1 MHPIEVI
8 LVLLMAAAAMACVAG
23 KLGVP
28 YALFLVVGGLALG
41 FVPGLPRVTLEPQY
55 VFVLVLPPL
64 LYFAA
69 LQTSWRDFRAN
80 IRPIGTLAFGL
91 TLFTTAAVAVIVKWL
106 VPEFGWPTAFVLGA
120 IVSPPDAVAA
130 TAVAE
135 RLRVPKRIVTILEGE
150 SLVNDAAAIVA
161 YRIAVLAT
169 LDGMFSA
176 PFAAGRFV
184 LVAVGGV
191 AVGLVVGMLVTWLR
205 PKLRDVS
212 VETAFS
218 LLTPYLA
225 YLPAEHMGLSGVLA
239 VVTTGLYLSRQY
251 PRIVAPAARLR
262 AYAVWDTLVFILNC
276 LVFILIGVQL
286 PAILERLKGET
297 PIRLLLSYGA
307 VVSVATVL
315 VRIAWVFTATFV
327 PRKLFPSLGRDEPMP
342 PWRHVFV
349 VAWTGMRGIVSL
361 AAALAL
367 PLTMRDGVTPF
378 PNRDLILFLTF
389 CVILTTLL
397 AQGLTLPWIIRRLRV
412 QEDGSQDREE
422 EVTARYLS
430 ALAAIERLD
439 ALKDPVSVESDN
451 SAAPPPPRSPANAAA
466 IARVRAEYE
475 QRIGYYSAR
484 LVDPDLEE
492 TDVDAASCRTVEDAQ
507 REALGAERRM
517 LLRLRDD
524 GVIGDEILRRV
535 QHALDLEESRLDE

>member
-1 MHPIEVI
+1 VHPIEAI
-8 LVLLMAAAAMACVAG
+8 LVLLVAASAMALVATRV
-23 KLGVP
+23 GVP
-28 YALFLVVGGLALG
+28 YALMLVIGGLALG

-55 VFVLVLPPL
+55 VFVLFLPPL
-64 LYFAA
+64 LYYAA

-80 IRPIGTLAFGL
+80 IRPISTLAFGL
-91 TLFTTAAVAVIVKWL
+91 TLFTTAAVAVIAKWL
-106 VPEFGWPTAFVLGA
+106 IPEFTWPTAFVLGA

-135 RLRVPKRIVTILEGE
+135 RLHVPKRIVTILEGE
-150 SLVNDAAAIVA
+150 SLLNDAAAIVA
-161 YRIAVLAT
+161 YRIAIAAT
-169 LDGMFSA
+169 L
-176 PFAAGRFV
+176 AAGTFSLGNAAVRFL
-184 LVAVGGV
+184 LVGAGGV
-191 AVGLVVGMLVTWLR
+191 IVGWVAGWMIAWVR
-205 PKLRDVS
+205 PKIRDVS

-218 LLTPYLA
+218 LLTPYVA
-225 YLPAEHMGLSGVLA
+225 YLPAEHLGVSGVLA
-239 VVTTGLYLSRQY
+239 VVTTGLYLSRRY

-276 LVFILIGVQL
+276 LVFILIGLQL
-286 PAILERLKGET
+286 PAILERLKDET
-297 PIRLLLSYGA
+297 SLRRLIAYAA
-307 VVSVATVL
+307 VVSLATVL
-315 VRIAWVFTATFV
+315 VRVAWVFPAAVLSRMLT
-327 PRKLFPSLGRDEPMP
+327 PSSRRDEPMP
-342 PWRHVFV
+342 PMGQVFV

-367 PLTMRDGVTPF
+367 PMTLRDNSPF

-389 CVILTTLL
+389 CVICVTLL
-397 AQGLTLPWIIRRLRV
+397 AQGLTLPWIIRRLGV

-439 ALKDPVSVESDN
+439 ALTAP
-451 SAAPPPPRSPANAAA
+451 AAATPNGNEAA

-484 LVDPDLEE
+484 LADPTLE
-492 TDVDAASCRTVEDAQ
+492 DRDDDCPVCQTVEEAH
-507 REALGAERRM
+507 REALAAERRM
-517 LLRLRDD
+517 LVRLRDD

-535 QHALDLEESRLDE
+535 QHQLDLEESQLDA